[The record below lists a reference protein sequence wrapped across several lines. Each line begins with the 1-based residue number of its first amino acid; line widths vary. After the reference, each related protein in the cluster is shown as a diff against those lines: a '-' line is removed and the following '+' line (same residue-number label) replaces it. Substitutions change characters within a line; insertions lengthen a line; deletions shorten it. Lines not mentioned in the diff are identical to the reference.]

1 MARAKISKEEKK
13 KIIAEY
19 KAREK
24 ELFLKEKA
32 EEKERAA
39 FEKAKTP
46 EQKKEEAEAKK
57 KADEENKRNDKA
69 KALADKQAK
78 KEAKYK
84 ATAYLAT
91 LSEDDKKNYLA
102 DKKTKE
108 KARIETE
115 FENYRVKHQAEVSE
129 KRTALE
135 SRYDLGAI
143 IHLFFFNIGQS
154 KFCQGYMN
162 WWRKLQISHPGL
174 SKWLYQIFF
183 FIVFSEGV
191 TIWQFLLML
200 FLPNAFSS
208 LSGTAFVWPQ
218 VHLWTWNQVGF
229 DGATDMIWG
238 IFNEPVVYKNGVIQV
253 NGGLGN
259 FIAYEIAVFTAQCIN
274 FPLQRNITYKSHGNP
289 WYQAMWYFIGWVL
302 ISLFCNAIWGFIN
315 PMLLHSMDYNGGAAA
330 LYSLIKTVLTG
341 GISMIIFFFIFRIIF
356 PAGADTTA
364 KDDNPKATVS
374 PAAQQ
379 YIISF
384 VKNLVTPQPGFLN
397 LIFF

>member
-19 KAREK
+19 KTREK
-24 ELFLKEKA
+24 ELLLKEKA

-69 KALADKQAK
+69 KALADKQA
-78 KEAKYK
+78 
-84 ATAYLAT
+84 
-91 LSEDDKKNYLA
+91 
-102 DKKTKE
+102 KE

-302 ISLFCNAIWGFIN
+302 MSLFCNAIWGFIN

-374 PAAQQ
+374 PAA
-379 YIISF
+379 
-384 VKNLVTPQPGFLN
+384 
-397 LIFF
+397 